1 MTGQFSS
8 APLQRIQ
15 RRSDKTRALT
25 FDQLSLAGIGAG
37 LVYMAVRQPVF
48 FSVLGLSSLFYL
60 AAWQML
66 QVTPVLEKWIGSK
79 IKIQHVVIAIS
90 TTTILASA
98 IQPAHALF
106 LSGLEAFFVD
116 LAAQAQSGGAG
127 ETLDESV
134 IGLVFNLIRGV
145 FLLLVAAAAL
155 FAYNQAQQGNDWR
168 PIVTQVGLAFA
179 IVIAIDVVTFIF
191 IGNAV

>member
-1 MTGQFSS
+1 MTSKFSNFQ
-8 APLQRIQ
+8 AQRSQ
-15 RRSDKTRALT
+15 RRADKARVST
-25 FDQLSLAGIGAG
+25 FDALSLAGIGVG
-37 LVYMAVRQPVF
+37 LVYMAARQPVF
-48 FSVLGLSSLFYL
+48 FSVLGVSSLLYL
-60 AAWQML
+60 TAWQML
-66 QVTPVLEKWIGSK
+66 QMTPVLERWMGRR
-79 IKIQHVVIAIS
+79 IKIQHVVVAIS
-90 TTTILASA
+90 TTTLLASA

-127 ETLDESV
+127 ETLDDSV

>member
-1 MTGQFSS
+1 MTSKFSNFQ
-8 APLQRIQ
+8 AQRSN
-15 RRSDKTRALT
+15 RRADKARVST
-25 FDQLSLAGIGAG
+25 FDSLSLAGIGVG
-37 LVYMAVRQPVF
+37 LVYMAARQPVF
-48 FSVLGLSSLFYL
+48 FSVLGLSSLLYL
-60 AAWQML
+60 TAWQML
-66 QVTPVLEKWIGSK
+66 QMTPVLERWMGRR
-79 IKIQHVVIAIS
+79 IKIQHVVVAIS

-127 ETLDESV
+127 ETLDDSV

>member
-1 MTGQFSS
+1 MNHYFLDS
-8 APLQRIQ
+8 QRQCSQ
-15 RRSDKTRALT
+15 RRFSKVRVST
-25 FDQLSLAGIGAG
+25 FNTLSLAGIGAG
-37 LVYMAVRQPVF
+37 LVYMVVRQPVF
-48 FSVLGLSSLFYL
+48 FSVFALSSVVYFT
-60 AAWQML
+60 AWQML
-66 QVTPVLEKWIGSK
+66 QVLPVLDTWLGRK
-79 IKIQHVVIAIS
+79 IKFQHVVMAIS
-90 TTTILASA
+90 TTTLLAST

-106 LSGLEAFFVD
+106 LSGLETFFVD

-191 IGNAV
+191 IGNAA

>member
-1 MTGQFSS
+1 MTSKFSNFQ
-8 APLQRIQ
+8 AQRSQ
-15 RRSDKTRALT
+15 RRVDKARVST
-25 FDQLSLAGIGAG
+25 FDSLSLAGIGVG
-37 LVYMAVRQPVF
+37 LVYMAARQPVF
-48 FSVLGLSSLFYL
+48 FSVLGVSSLLYL
-60 AAWQML
+60 TAWQML
-66 QVTPVLEKWIGSK
+66 QMTPVLERWMGRR
-79 IKIQHVVIAIS
+79 IKIQHVVVAIS
-90 TTTILASA
+90 TTTLLASA

-127 ETLDESV
+127 ETLDDSV

>member
-1 MTGQFSS
+1 MTSNLSNFQ
-8 APLQRIQ
+8 AQRSQQ
-15 RRSDKTRALT
+15 RADKARVST
-25 FDQLSLAGIGAG
+25 FDALSFAGIGVG
-37 LVYMAVRQPVF
+37 LVYMAARQPVF

-60 AAWQML
+60 TAWQML
-66 QVTPVLEKWIGSK
+66 QMTPVLERWMGRR
-79 IKIQHVVIAIS
+79 IKIQHVVVAIS
-90 TTTILASA
+90 TTTLLASA

-145 FLLLVAAAAL
+145 FLLLVTAAAL

-191 IGNAV
+191 IGNAA